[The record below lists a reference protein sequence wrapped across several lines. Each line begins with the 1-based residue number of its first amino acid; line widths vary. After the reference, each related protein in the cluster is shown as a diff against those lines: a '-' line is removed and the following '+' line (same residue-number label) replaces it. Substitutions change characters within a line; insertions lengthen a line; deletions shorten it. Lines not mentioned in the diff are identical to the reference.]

1 MGEWVSE
8 EGRASRSAHPLEGGP
23 ANAADRRLGPLAGG
37 RNWLGP
43 GRENLNLLSHNRK
56 VLFANLTYMAT
67 LDRWRRLPRRLKRLV
82 HLRAAMRVIRRQLLS
97 MPRGEDAMETCKGK
111 NALVTG
117 ASRGIGRAIAKRLA
131 AEGANVV
138 LSASRPGRHG
148 DLQGTL
154 EEATEELEGA
164 GGRAA
169 AAVADLLDEQ
179 ARSDL
184 VARAEACF
192 GPLDILVN
200 NAAMG
205 AWAMPSQS
213 TLQDRRKMLEVNLH
227 APVDLAQ
234 QVLPGMRSRGCGW
247 VLNIGSASDRQP
259 PVPYRDSPEAAHVI
273 TAYGATKAALDR
285 YMQGLAHEVAGDG
298 VFVNVLA
305 PVSIVLTQ
313 EAARFVGHIAKNNPD
328 MTEPIEVMVE
338 AAVELCTERHVGQVL
353 LSRELLHRVARPV
366 RSLDGL
372 KVIGDALLAADL
384 EAVVL

>member
-1 MGEWVSE
+1 MGCCES
-8 EGRASRSAHPLEGGP
+8 
-23 ANAADRRLGPLAGG
+23 
-37 RNWLGP
+37 
-43 GRENLNLLSHNRK
+43 
-56 VLFANLTYMAT
+56 
-67 LDRWRRLPRRLKRLV
+67 
-82 HLRAAMRVIRRQLLS
+82 
-97 MPRGEDAMETCKGK
+97 K

-138 LSASRPGRHG
+138 LSASRLGRHG

-154 EEATEELEGA
+154 EDGAEEIERS

-169 AAVADLLDEQ
+169 TVVANLLDDE

-184 VARAEACF
+184 VARAEAAF

-205 AWAMPSQS
+205 SWAMPSQS
-213 TLQDRRKMLEVNLH
+213 TLSDRRKMLEVNLH

-234 QVLPGMRSRGCGW
+234 QVLPGMRERGSGW
-247 VLNIGSASDRQP
+247 VLSIGSDSHRQP
-259 PVPYRDSPEAAHVI
+259 PVPYRDTQDAAHLI

-285 YMQGLAHEVAGDG
+285 YMTGLAHEVAGDG

-328 MTEPIEVMVE
+328 MAEPIELMTE
-338 AAVELCTERHVGQVL
+338 AALELCTERHVGQVV
-353 LSRELLHRVARPV
+353 LSRELLHRVARAV
-366 RSLDGL
+366 RSLDG
-372 KVIGDALLAADL
+372 KTVIGDAFLAADL